1 MEYQKTAKMGC
12 IVTNGIGSRKQSKDY
27 EIDVLELIRGIWSRK
42 WLVISG
48 TALGAVLAAAY
59 AFFSEPVYESR
70 VAVLPPSLSDV
81 AGFNIVRGKDSG
93 LPPFTVSQVYSVFI
107 RNLQSEG
114 TQRRFFRE
122 IYLPSLQQS
131 EGSMDVLYRAFSE
144 DLRIVPPTKELPE
157 RYTVVLSRH
166 DPQEA
171 AKWAKQYIDLAAQ
184 RSMDEMRGNAQRE
197 LEVKGRNIQ
206 QQIDTLRQVVKE
218 RRTDRIAR
226 LKEALQVAE
235 AVGVEKPPLIGPQVD
250 QQLSAIM
257 EGSLMYM
264 RGTKALRAEIKALEA
279 RTSDDP
285 FIPALRGL
293 QEQLALYENEK
304 LNFDR
309 VAVFRQDGA
318 VEASDDPIKPRKFLI
333 LVVGVI
339 LGGLIGCGV
348 ALLGFLYRGKSVD
361 SGA

>member
-1 MEYQKTAKMGC
+1 M
-12 IVTNGIGSRKQSKDY
+12 
-27 EIDVLELIRGIWSRK
+27 VL
-42 WLVISG
+42 
-48 TALGAVLAAAY
+48 
-59 AFFSEPVYESR
+59 
-70 VAVLPPSLSDV
+70 
-81 AGFNIVRGKDSG
+81 N
-93 LPPFTVSQVYSVFI
+93 
-107 RNLQSEG
+107 
-114 TQRRFFRE
+114 
-122 IYLPSLQQS
+122 
-131 EGSMDVLYRAFSE
+131 
-144 DLRIVPPTKELPE
+144 
-157 RYTVVLSRH
+157 RH

-171 AKWAKQYIDLAAQ
+171 ARWAKQYIDLAAQ

-235 AVGVEKPPLIGPQVD
+235 AIGVEKPPLIGPQVD

-279 RTSDDP
+279 RISDDP

-318 VEASDDPIKPRKFLI
+318 VEASDDPIKPRKILI

-348 ALLGFLYRGKSVD
+348 ALLGFLYLSLIHISEPTRP
-361 SGA
+361 